1 MALPFL
7 HDATH
12 AGPVVGARSGVAA
25 GRDRQLFEVIMYII
39 TPRNIRLEL
48 EAIEVKIKRD
58 EKQKLHQPLKKTMSA
73 DAYASYISRRAT
85 S

>member
-1 MALPFL
+1 
-7 HDATH
+7 
-12 AGPVVGARSGVAA
+12 
-25 GRDRQLFEVIMYII
+25 MYII